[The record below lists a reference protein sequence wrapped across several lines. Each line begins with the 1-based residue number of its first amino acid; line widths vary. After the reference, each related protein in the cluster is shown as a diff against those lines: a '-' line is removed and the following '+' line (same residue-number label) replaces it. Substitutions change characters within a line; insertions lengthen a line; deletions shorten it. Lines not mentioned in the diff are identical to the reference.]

1 MSVLECLSSMHR
13 VLNLIPSNNTEKI
26 ISLVMCPGL
35 HVYMGVC
42 KCVYVY
48 VNVCVHVCPSLSI
61 YIIYYIIYVCVNLL
75 LSNFCEYHLQN
86 GEIHSLSHFVIKI
99 KI

>member
-13 VLNLIPSNNTEKI
+13 VLSLIPSNNTEKV

-42 KCVYVY
+42 KCVYMY
-48 VNVCVHVCPSLSI
+48 VNVCVHVCPSLST
-61 YIIYYIIYVCVNLL
+61 YYILYYVCINLL
-75 LSNFCEYHLQN
+75 LSDPYEYHLQN